1 MESQRMRA
9 WLPSFRVAGG
19 GVSLQWKVIL
29 TVLPLALV
37 PVLALGIVL
46 NVRSTNAL
54 EENAQNSL
62 ADQARAIQTSLDE
75 QLNKNASD
83 AVLLSTSEFLFF
95 QSASAQ
101 AKRDLLVDYASVWTY
116 TSDMLVVDRNGNVIV
131 GLGEG
136 YENQSERAF
145 FQAASSLPAG
155 SAYIGDITSGAGM
168 SDAVIQIA
176 APAYDG
182 IGNQL
187 GVVALSWPVEDLS
200 NFMATLGRQTN
211 ALVALV
217 DTTGVVV
224 AASNREF
231 VGANASNSAGV
242 QAALAG
248 GSGTLRADVQIGPQ
262 RSPVDTFVAYTP
274 VRETS
279 TITGLGWAI
288 TVDAPA
294 DDVLSTAITNRNLTI
309 ILTVLVALIAAGLAV
324 YLSRRLVAPV
334 QSLAFVAQDVTQG
347 NYSARAPQT
356 SRDEVGQTAAAFN
369 QMLDELGG
377 LIQTREERDEIQN
390 QIVRLLTEVSA
401 VAEGD
406 LTIEAE
412 VTADEVGAIA
422 DAFNYMV
429 AELRGVISNVNE
441 TTYAVSSTSTE
452 IAANSTSLVRS
463 SESQA
468 RQITET
474 ATAVE
479 EMAVSI
485 RQVSENANL
494 SAQVAYEARSNAQS
508 GQLAVQ
514 ATIDGMQRIRQEV
527 QETSKTIKRL
537 GERSQEIGAIVQLI
551 EEIANQ
557 TNLLALNAAIQA
569 AMAGEHGRGF
579 AVVAEEVRRLAERA
593 GEATQQIGML
603 VAGIQQETGDAV
615 ISMDNSTREV
625 VSGSRVADEAG
636 TTLTQID
643 AVVSRLSELID
654 AISQAAEQQARA
666 AADISYSMQEIS
678 EVTQTTTESTMQA
691 ADRVS
696 YLANLAERLRQ
707 SVAAFRLTND
717 APPTAAGLAADGD

>member
-1 MESQRMRA
+1 
-9 WLPSFRVAGG
+9 
-19 GVSLQWKVIL
+19 
-29 TVLPLALV
+29 
-37 PVLALGIVL
+37 
-46 NVRSTNAL
+46 
-54 EENAQNSL
+54 
-62 ADQARAIQTSLDE
+62 
-75 QLNKNASD
+75 
-83 AVLLSTSEFLFF
+83 VLLSKSEFLFF
-95 QSASAQ
+95 QSASVQ
-101 AKRDLLVDYASVWTY
+101 AKRETLVDYASVWTY
-116 TSDMLVVDRNGNVIV
+116 ASDLAVVDRNGNVIV
-131 GLGEG
+131 GLRET
-136 YENQSERAF
+136 YENQAERAYY
-145 FQAASSLPAG
+145 QSASTLPAG

-168 SDAVIQIA
+168 SDAEIQIA
-176 APAYDG
+176 APAFDG
-182 IGNQL
+182 LGGFL
-187 GVVALSWPVEDLS
+187 GVVVVSWPVEDLS
-200 NFMATLGRQTN
+200 NFMATLGRQSD
-211 ALVALV
+211 ALVVLV
-217 DTTGVVV
+217 DSTGVVV

-231 VGANASNSAGV
+231 VGADAATSAGV
-242 QAALAG
+242 RSALSG
-248 GSGTLRADVQIGPQ
+248 GSGTLRTDVQIGPQ
-262 RSPVDTFVAYTP
+262 REAVDSFVAYTP
-274 VRETS
+274 VSETS
-279 TITGLGWAI
+279 TIAGLGWAI
-288 TVDAPA
+288 TVDARA
-294 DDVLSTAITNRNLTI
+294 DDVLSAANANRNLTI
-309 ILTVLVALIAAGLAV
+309 VLTVLVAIIAGGLAIFF
-324 YLSRRLVAPV
+324 SRRLVAPV
-334 QSLAFVAQDVTQG
+334 QRLAIVAHDVAQG
-347 NYSARAPQT
+347 NYGARAPQT
-356 SRDEVGQTAAAFN
+356 SRDEVGQTAEAFN
-369 QMLDELGG
+369 QMLDELVS
-377 LIQTREERDEIQN
+377 LVRTREERDEIQN
-390 QIVRLLTEVSA
+390 QIMRLLTEVSA

-406 LTIEAE
+406 LTIEVE

-429 AELRGVISNVNE
+429 SELRSVISNVNE
-441 TTYAVSSTSTE
+441 TTYAVSSASTE
-452 IAANSTSLVRS
+452 IAVNSTSLVRS

-593 GEATQQIGML
+593 GEATQQIGTL

-636 TTLTQID
+636 TALLQID

-654 AISQAAEQQARA
+654 AISQAADQQARA
-666 AADISYSMQEIS
+666 AADISNSMQDIS

-707 SVAAFRLTND
+707 SVAAFRLSND
-717 APPTAAGLAADGD
+717 GSSTVSGSVADGD

>member
-1 MESQRMRA
+1 MNTQRLRA

-29 TVLPLALV
+29 TVVPLALV
-37 PVLALGIVL
+37 PVLVLGFFL

-54 EENAQNSL
+54 EENAQAGL
-62 ADQARAIQTSLDE
+62 ADQARAIQTSLNE
-75 QLNKNASD
+75 QLNKNAGD
-83 AVLLSTSEFLFF
+83 AVLLSKSEFLFF
-95 QSASAQ
+95 QSASVQ
-101 AKRDLLVDYASVWTY
+101 AKRETLADYASVWTY
-116 TSDMLVVDRNGNVIV
+116 ASDLAVVGRDGNVIV
-131 GLGEG
+131 GLRDS
-136 YENQSERAF
+136 YESQTERAYY
-145 FQAASSLPAG
+145 QAASALPAG
-155 SAYIGDITSGAGM
+155 SAYIGDITGGASM
-168 SDAVIQIA
+168 NEAEIQIA

-182 IGNQL
+182 LGTLL
-187 GVVALSWPVEDLS
+187 GVVVVSWPVVDLS
-200 NFMATLGRQTN
+200 NFMATLGQQSD
-211 ALVALV
+211 ALVVLA
-217 DTTGVVV
+217 DSAGVVV

-231 VGANASNSAGV
+231 VGADGSSSPGVRSALSG
-242 QAALAG
+242 A
-248 GSGTLRADVQIGPQ
+248 SGTLRTDVQIGQ
-262 RSPVDTFVAYTP
+262 SEAVDAFVAYTP
-274 VRETS
+274 VTETA
-279 TITGLGWAI
+279 TITGLGWGI

-294 DDVLSTAITNRNLTI
+294 AEVLSAATANRNLTI
-309 ILTVLVALIAAGLAV
+309 ILTVLVALIAGGLAIFF
-324 YLSRRLVAPV
+324 SRRLVAPV
-334 QSLAFVAQDVTQG
+334 QRLAIVAHDVAQG
-347 NYSARAPQT
+347 NYGARAPQT
-356 SRDEVGQTAAAFN
+356 SRDEVGQTAEAFN
-369 QMLDELGG
+369 QMLDELVS
-377 LIQTREERDEIQN
+377 LVQTREERDEIQN
-390 QIVRLLTEVSA
+390 QIMRLLTEVSA

-406 LTIEAE
+406 LTIEVE

-429 AELRGVISNVNE
+429 SELRSVISNVNE
-441 TTYAVSSTSTE
+441 TTYAVSSASTE
-452 IAANSTSLVRS
+452 IADNSTSLVRS

-593 GEATQQIGML
+593 GEATQQIGTL
-603 VAGIQQETGDAV
+603 VTGIQQETGDAV

-636 TTLTQID
+636 TALMQID

-654 AISQAAEQQARA
+654 AISQAADQQARA
-666 AADISYSMQEIS
+666 AADISNSMQDIS

-707 SVAAFRLTND
+707 SVAAFRLSND
-717 APPTAAGLAADGD
+717 GGAAVSGSVADGD